1 MYHGCLHCVMCL
13 PGMPHHLHPVHL
25 FTGQTAISGCSAVLQ
40 GRATSGSDPR
50 SVLPGSWVTLVLGD
64 VPAAAAAAIVQQT
77 AAATAPG
84 GGGSDDAGSSMLTD
98 QSGRGLE
105 AVLPLVVYGLL
116 QHEAK
121 LSVVNF
127 SMKKVASYGE
137 SIRSKEELLLVFGLR
152 SFMAQPVLSD
162 DGQGS
167 DKYKMDRFLQD
178 GKTAVGSVYAP
189 ISYPPL
195 PMLAFKVC
203 CPVLCDE

>member
-1 MYHGCLHCVMCL
+1 
-13 PGMPHHLHPVHL
+13 MPPHLHLVHI
-25 FTGQTAISGCSAVLQ
+25 FNGQTANSGCSAVMQ
-40 GRATSGSDPR
+40 GRATSGSDPC

-77 AAATAPG
+77 TAATAPG
-84 GGGSDDAGSSMLTD
+84 GGGSDDVGSMLTD
-98 QSGRGLE
+98 QSGRALE

-152 SFMAQPVLSD
+152 SFMARPVLSD